1 MLSAAGC
8 LADTHCAAD
17 FLGNHHPAEVVDS
30 SYNSCRFHIL
40 NLSLFR
46 NFEPFLQPKAIIG
59 VF

>member
-1 MLSAAGC
+1 MLSAAD
-8 LADTHCAAD
+8 L
-17 FLGNHHPAEVVDS
+17 LGDDHPAEVVDS